1 MPFTTFLVCC
11 ILFVNHTLRNTPRT
25 IPDRS
30 AKLLYLQ
37 RLLRTLRCRSPMK
50 SLPGST
56 PFRNLIF
63 RTLNAFLWKQNNT
76 HGYFRNSR
84 LYFAYVERRMISLDS
99 SNLVL
104 ARMILMEAVTARM
117 RMTVNPLP
125 APSVP
130 FKGVHCTRLGS
141 RGSLRHGFTPF
152 IDPTAMPCW
161 WVPINVSGCH
171 WPRDIAVRMRGLV

>member
-1 MPFTTFLVCC
+1 MLTFQVCC

-37 RLLRTLRCRSPMK
+37 RLLRTSCCRSPLT

-56 PFRNLIF
+56 SFRNLSF
-63 RTLNAFLWKQNNT
+63 RTLNAFLRKQNNT

-84 LYFAYVERRMISLDS
+84 LHFAYVERRMISLDS

-104 ARMILMEAVTARM
+104 ARMIILEAVTVRM
-117 RMTVNPLP
+117 RITVNPLP
-125 APSVP
+125 PPPAR
-130 FKGVHCTRLGS
+130 FKGVHCTPRP
-141 RGSLRHGFTPF
+141 LRHGL
-152 IDPTAMPCW
+152 
-161 WVPINVSGCH
+161 
-171 WPRDIAVRMRGLV
+171 PRSLTRLLCYAGEF

>member
-1 MPFTTFLVCC
+1 MPFPTFQVCC

-37 RLLRTLRCRSPMK
+37 RLLRTSCCRSPMT

-56 PFRNLIF
+56 PLRNLSF
-63 RTLNAFLWKQNNT
+63 RTLNAFLRKQNNN

-84 LYFAYVERRMISLDS
+84 LHFACVEQRMISLDS

-104 ARMILMEAVTARM
+104 ARMIILEAVTARM
-117 RMTVNPLP
+117 RITVNPSP
-125 APSVP
+125 RPP
-130 FKGVHCTRLGS
+130 PPTRFKGAHCTRLG
-141 RGSLRHGFTPF
+141 L
-152 IDPTAMPCW
+152 
-161 WVPINVSGCH
+161 
-171 WPRDIAVRMRGLV
+171 

>member
-1 MPFTTFLVCC
+1 MPFTTFQVCC

-30 AKLLYLQ
+30 AKLLYVQ
-37 RLLRTLRCRSPMK
+37 RLLRTSCCRSPMT

-63 RTLNAFLWKQNNT
+63 RTLNAFLRKQKQ
-76 HGYFRNSR
+76 HSRVLLNSR
-84 LYFAYVERRMISLDS
+84 LHFAYVERRMISLDS

-104 ARMILMEAVTARM
+104 ARMIILETVTARK
-117 RMTVNPLP
+117 RMTVNPFLP
-125 APSVP
+125 PPAR
-130 FKGVHCTRLGS
+130 FKWVHCTRLGS
-141 RGSLRHGFTPF
+141 RGSLRHGYTPF

-171 WPRDIAVRMRGLV
+171 CPRDIAVRMRGLV

>member
-1 MPFTTFLVCC
+1 MPFTTFQVCC
-11 ILFVNHTLRNTPRT
+11 ILFVNHTRRNTPRT

-37 RLLRTLRCRSPMK
+37 RLLRTLCCRLRMK

-56 PFRNLIF
+56 PFRNLVF
-63 RTLNAFLWKQNNT
+63 RALNAFLRKQNNT

-84 LYFAYVERRMISLDS
+84 LYFAYVERFLQILR
-99 SNLVL
+99 NLVL
-104 ARMILMEAVTARM
+104 ARMIILEAVTARM
-117 RMTVNPLP
+117 RMTANTLP
-125 APSVP
+125 PPPAR

-141 RGSLRHGFTPF
+141 RGSLRHKFTPF

-161 WVPINVSGCH
+161 
-171 WPRDIAVRMRGLV
+171 

>member
-1 MPFTTFLVCC
+1 MRFPTFQVCC

-37 RLLRTLRCRSPMK
+37 RLLRTSCCRSPMT

-56 PFRNLIF
+56 PFRNLSF
-63 RTLNAFLWKQNNT
+63 RTLNAFLRKQNIN

-84 LYFAYVERRMISLDS
+84 LHFVCVEQRMISLDS

-104 ARMILMEAVTARM
+104 ARMIILEAVTARM
-117 RMTVNPLP
+117 RITVNPAPRPPP
-125 APSVP
+125 ALKECIAHASA
-130 FKGVHCTRLGS
+130 FETRVYPL
-141 RGSLRHGFTPF
+141 H
-152 IDPTAMPCW
+152 
-161 WVPINVSGCH
+161 
-171 WPRDIAVRMRGLV
+171 